1 MSAPPKTVALGVDFN
16 RPILGM
22 EDEEIQS
29 TNEDGLIE
37 TLRLGDVCIN
47 ALMATLPDDNA
58 DGIQKLKRFNLAR
71 KIKGKADEDFQSVQI
86 NSKQKTLIL
95 DMAAKVYSSLSYGRM
110 HEALEGTTET
120 EEA

>member
-1 MSAPPKTVALGVDFN
+1 MSEQPKTVALGVDFN
-16 RPILGM
+16 RPICGM
-22 EDEEIQS
+22 DDEEIQS

-86 NSKQKTLIL
+86 NSKQKTLVL
-95 DMAAKVYSSLSYGRM
+95 DMAAKVYSSLIYGRL

>member
-1 MSAPPKTVALGVDFN
+1 MSEQPKTVALGVNFN
-16 RPILGM
+16 SPILGM
-22 EDEEIQS
+22 ENEEIQS

-58 DGIQKLKRFNLAR
+58 DGIQKLRRFALAK
-71 KIKGKADEDFQSVQI
+71 KIKGKVDEDYQLIHI
-86 NSKQKTLIL
+86 NSKSKTLIL
-95 DMAAKVYSSLSYGRM
+95 DMAAKVYSSLIYGRL

>member
-1 MSAPPKTVALGVDFN
+1 MSEQPKTVALGVNFN
-16 RPILGM
+16 SPILGM
-22 EDEEIQS
+22 ENEEIQS

-58 DGIQKLKRFNLAR
+58 DGIQKLRRFALAK
-71 KIKGKADEDFQSVQI
+71 KIKGKVDEDYQLIHI
-86 NSKQKTLIL
+86 NSKSKTLIL
-95 DMAAKVYSSLSYGRM
+95 DMAAKVYSSLIYGRM

>member
-1 MSAPPKTVALGVDFN
+1 MSEQRKTVALGVDFN

-37 TLRLGDVCIN
+37 TLRVGDVAVN
-47 ALMATLPDDNA
+47 ALMAVLQDDNG
-58 DGIQKLKRFNLAR
+58 DGVQKLRRFNLAR
-71 KIKGKADEDFQSVQI
+71 KIKGKADEDYQAIQI
-86 NSKQKTLIL
+86 NSKSKTLIL
-95 DMAAKVYSSLSYGRM
+95 DMAAKVYSSMIYGRL

-120 EEA
+120 EEV

>member
-1 MSAPPKTVALGVDFN
+1 MSEQPKTVALGVNFN
-16 RPILGM
+16 SPILGM
-22 EDEEIQS
+22 ENEEIQS

-58 DGIQKLKRFNLAR
+58 DGIQKLRRFGLAK
-71 KIKGKADEDFQSVQI
+71 KIKGKVDEDYQLIHI
-86 NSKQKTLIL
+86 NSKSKTLIL
-95 DMAAKVYSSLSYGRM
+95 DMAAKVYSSLIYGRM

-120 EEA
+120 EEV

>member
-1 MSAPPKTVALGVDFN
+1 MSEQPKTVALGVDFN
-16 RPILGM
+16 RPICGM
-22 EDEEIQS
+22 DDEEIQS

-58 DGIQKLKRFNLAR
+58 DGIQKLKRFNLAK
-71 KIKGKADEDFQSVQI
+71 KIKGKVGEDYQLIHI
-86 NSKQKTLIL
+86 NSKSKTLIL
-95 DMAAKVYSSLSYGRM
+95 DMAAKVYSSLIYGRL